1 MRPPRTGSVART
13 GRRRERYPRRG
24 RGSDMLQ
31 LGPVDGLIETFG
43 PFAIPVL
50 LFAAGFVG
58 YLVLVALG
66 RTGRDGD

>member
-1 MRPPRTGSVART
+1 
-13 GRRRERYPRRG
+13 
-24 RGSDMLQ
+24 MLQ

-66 RTGRDGD
+66 RTGRDER